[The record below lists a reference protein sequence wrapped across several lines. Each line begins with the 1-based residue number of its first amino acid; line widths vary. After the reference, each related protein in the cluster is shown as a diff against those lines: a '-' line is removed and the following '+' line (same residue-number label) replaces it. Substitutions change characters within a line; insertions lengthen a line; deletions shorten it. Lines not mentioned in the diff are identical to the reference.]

1 MDDFLFGF
9 LLGAFVISSN
19 REREKRYDYDE
30 GELLTNAR
38 YDGFCDDCGED
49 FDDCDC
55 DDCDCDDW

>member
-9 LLGAFVISSN
+9 LLGALVISSN

-30 GELLTNAR
+30 DELLTNAR
-38 YDGFCDDCGED
+38 YDGFCDESGED